1 MKGGRRVLTI
11 HVAIGEEQVLEK
23 DNEVLFI
30 DPETTSLDLEHSLV
44 SLSKWEAKWEK
55 PFLSSVEKTDEET
68 FDYIYFMIL
77 TPNVPRDFLNLLS
90 NDNIQEINEYIN
102 KKMTAT
108 WFSNVEEAK
117 KSSEAITSELIY
129 YWMIALNVP
138 IECENWHL
146 NRLITLIRVCNQKNT
161 PPKKMTRAEALA
173 QQREMN
179 AKRRAELGTS
189 G

>member
-1 MKGGRRVLTI
+1 MLTI

-68 FDYIYFMIL
+68 FDYIYSMIL

-90 NDNIQEINEYIN
+90 NDNIREINEYIN

-108 WFSNVEEAK
+108 WFSNEEK
-117 KSSEAITSELIY
+117 PKQSSQTITSELIY
-129 YWMIALNVP
+129 SWMVALQIP
-138 IECENWHL
+138 IECEVWHL
-146 NRLITLIRVCNQKNT
+146 NRLITLVRIINQQNQPK
-161 PPKKMTRAEALA
+161 KKMTRAEALA